1 MLTVRY
7 VQAVEI
13 RVVLEI
19 TLLPCCCNKH
29 HADNG
34 WNGGIMAEE
43 VSQDGSIG
51 YLVFGFLYPSFLHEG
66 LL

>member
-7 VQAVEI
+7 VQEVEI

-29 HADNG
+29 HAG
-34 WNGGIMAEE
+34 NGGMAEE
-43 VSQDGSIG
+43 VSQDGSI
-51 YLVFGFLYPSFLHEG
+51 
-66 LL
+66 